1 MGLTSNA
8 AAGSGVDARA
18 FVGAM
23 FSRAFRFK
31 PGTHMS
37 FYDLISQVH
46 KLHTVNVLQRVS
58 KYLHFYFTGARIEND
73 VSYFM
78 KVLLVFPRTVGNI
91 FVIDGRKAF
100 LYTCF
105 I

>member
-1 MGLTSNA
+1 
-8 AAGSGVDARA
+8 
-18 FVGAM
+18 
-23 FSRAFRFK
+23 
-31 PGTHMS
+31 MS

-91 FVIDGRKAF
+91 FVIDGSKAF

>member
-1 MGLTSNA
+1 
-8 AAGSGVDARA
+8 
-18 FVGAM
+18 
-23 FSRAFRFK
+23 
-31 PGTHMS
+31 MS

-91 FVIDGRKAF
+91 FVIAGSKAF